1 MVWNF
6 QCVKCVGKHVDQ
18 DNGRKRGGRE
28 AELQERIRKES
39 AFFSSAQFAFSVH
52 TVTRLQAP

>member
-1 MVWNF
+1 M
-6 QCVKCVGKHVDQ
+6 CMGEHVEQ
-18 DNGRKRGGRE
+18 DDSDARKRRGRE